1 MGDSFELIIN
11 LASELSLVIAIPK
24 FFLVVDAVDGF
35 ALVAHL
41 HEKIRVIIGFLCV
54 EVDVGRAIDLEI
66 FIYSLVD
73 CLLM

>member
-11 LASELSLVIAIPK
+11 LASELGLVIAIPK
-24 FFLVVDAVDGF
+24 FFLVVDAVDGL

-41 HEKIRVIIGFLCV
+41 HKKIRVIIGFLCV